1 MNDRKNIKKTLV
13 KILRSG
19 WFGGVVAYFIRSVWG
34 CFNVN
39 FNILLKQ
46 FYCAS
51 VGK

>member
-1 MNDRKNIKKTLV
+1 
-13 KILRSG
+13 
-19 WFGGVVAYFIRSVWG
+19 VAAYAATPPNQPQR